1 MDIFL
6 RAWDRQGL
14 LKDVIAVLANEKVNV
29 TAVHTQ
35 SHQDDNTA
43 TMLLTLEIAT
53 LGNLGKVLAKMDQ
66 LKGVLEVRRYKK

>member
-1 MDIFL
+1 M
-6 RAWDRQGL
+6 
-14 LKDVIAVLANEKVNV
+14 
-29 TAVHTQ
+29 HTQ